1 MQLQINLDGYEPPHI
16 IDSAIAALRAYGDIA
31 KDNYKEYAFSEHGFQ
46 SATLATQQPAPDQIA
61 EGCEGYVANQ
71 QPAPDAAAPKRTRA
85 KKATPA
91 EEVKQDETGGAG
103 YGVMHAKIDE
113 AEPDVDDVKI
123 EDIRAVAAKFNTD
136 PLRELAMGILAKHSA
151 QSVSELAKRDKIIR
165 VSVLADLKKTYAA
178 QEAA

>member
-1 MQLQINLDGYEPPHI
+1 VQLQINLDGYEPPHI

-61 EGCEGYVANQ
+61 EGCEGYVA
-71 QPAPDAAAPKRTRA
+71 PDQIAAPKATKSQTKRKA
-85 KKATPA
+85 AQQATPA
-91 EEVKQDETGGAG
+91 DEVPPDATPP
-103 YGVMHAKIDE
+103 
-113 AEPDVDDVKI
+113 AEPDEDDVKI

>member
-1 MQLQINLDGYEPPHI
+1 VQLQINLDGYEPPHI

-46 SATLATQQPAPDQIA
+46 SATLANQQPAPDQIA

-91 EEVKQDETGGAG
+91 EEVTPDATPP
-103 YGVMHAKIDE
+103 
-113 AEPDVDDVKI
+113 AEPDEDDVKI